1 MNTNLSRVSYILG
14 DEKTGR
20 LSTGM
25 KILLSLV
32 AIALGVAVV
41 RYFWGLGAATNLND
55 AYPWGIWIGFDVLC
69 GVALAAG
76 GFALAATVYIFRL
89 DKYHAVVRPA
99 VLTALLGYTLV
110 VVALLVDL
118 GFYYRIWHPM
128 VMWQHTSAMFEVGW
142 CVMIYTV
149 VLFLEFLP
157 AIFDRFGLADIR
169 AKARAYTS
177 PVIVGLLTL
186 FSAALSHSVAWTLA
200 VFVVMGGLYMMVRR
214 GVLRED
220 PNAPMLLIIAGVI
233 LSTLHQSSLGTLFLI
248 VPHKL
253 SALWYTPILPLQ
265 FFVSA
270 VFVGLAMVI
279 FESTVSSKVFRKPL
293 EKDILVG
300 LGKALPYIL
309 TLYLLMKVGDIVAR
323 GAVGEAFTMSTQ
335 AIMFWA
341 EILIGVVLPLAL
353 LMSSEISRSSSG
365 LFWSALFVIVGVV
378 LNRLNVTIIGLRVQ
392 SWQTYFPSWMEFA
405 ISIGIVSAGLIVFS
419 VAARQLPIYEEAT
432 EHHVREIIPSEAA
445 MAKE

>member
-1 MNTNLSRVSYILG
+1 MSTNLSRVTHVIG
-14 DEKTGR
+14 DEETGR

-76 GFALAATVYIFRL
+76 GFTLAATVYIFRL
-89 DKYHAVVRPA
+89 NKYHAVVRPA

-128 VMWQHTSAMFEVGW
+128 VMWQHSSAMFEVGW

-157 AIFDRFGLADIR
+157 AIFDRFGFGDIR
-169 AKARAYTS
+169 AKVRAYTS
-177 PVIVGLLTL
+177 PIIVGLLTL

-200 VFVVMGGLYMMVRR
+200 VFVVMGFLYMMVRR

-309 TLYLLMKVGDIVAR
+309 TLYLLLKVGDIVAR
-323 GAVGEAFTMSTQ
+323 GAVSEAFTMSTQ

-341 EILIGVVLPLAL
+341 EILIGIVLPLAL
-353 LMSSEISRSSSG
+353 LMSSEVSRSSSG
-365 LFWSALFVIVGVV
+365 LFWSALCVIVGVV
-378 LNRLNVTIIGLRVQ
+378 LNRLNVAIIGLRVE

-432 EHHVREIIPSEAA
+432 EHHAREIIPSEVA